1 MVLGLF
7 KLLMDECCTDGLLF
21 TVTECTVFIFRCCLP
36 PSTQCPHNLPFWKG
50 LRNTQKESQCHKIQ
64 MFQTK
69 LFKNWE
75 DGLRRFT
82 GCWLFMLFVCNS
94 NAKCLLP
101 CQNKND
107 IYIFT
112 GFRFTKF
119 ELDRYLSLF
128 IQSSNYSN
136 LSRGSQ
142 RRRLF
147 LEIFLKRKF
156 YVLFIV
162 CKETST
168 GYKWLKHKKW
178 RNVCHWNCFFSS
190 KREENISFYKVCIF
204 FDLFAQLFHENCSL

>member
-1 MVLGLF
+1 MYCLYFQVLSPTQHSVSSQPTFLEGF
-7 KLLMDECCTDGLLF
+7 EKY
-21 TVTECTVFIFRCCLP
+21 TERESVSQNTNVSNKAF
-36 PSTQCPHNLPFWKG
+36 QE
-50 LRNTQKESQCHKIQ
+50 LRSSEKVH
-64 MFQTK
+64 
-69 LFKNWE
+69 
-75 DGLRRFT
+75 R
-82 GCWLFMLFVCNS
+82 MLTLYVVCVYCNS
-94 NAKCLLP
+94 NAKCLVP

>member
-1 MVLGLF
+1 MDYFLLLLNVLSLF
-7 KLLMDECCTDGLLF
+7 SDVVSHPALSVLSILTTYLLGRVWEVQRKRAS
-21 TVTECTVFIFRCCLP
+21 VTKYKCFKCVLD
-36 PSTQCPHNLPFWKG
+36 
-50 LRNTQKESQCHKIQ
+50 
-64 MFQTK
+64 
-69 LFKNWE
+69 KNWE

-94 NAKCLLP
+94 NAKCLVL

-147 LEIFLKRKF
+147 LEIFSSRELSEKK
-156 YVLFIV
+156 VLCFIY
-162 CKETST
+162 C
-168 GYKWLKHKKW
+168 LQ
-178 RNVCHWNCFFSS
+178 RNFNW
-190 KREENISFYKVCIF
+190 IQM
-204 FDLFAQLFHENCSL
+204 A

>member
-1 MVLGLF
+1 M
-7 KLLMDECCTDGLLF
+7 LLF
-21 TVTECTVFIFRCCLP
+21 FAGILGPGPFQNYWWMRVVRMDYFLLLLNVLSLFSDVVSHPALSVLSILTTYLFERVWEIHRDRERTSVTKYKCFKCVLD
-36 PSTQCPHNLPFWKG
+36 
-50 LRNTQKESQCHKIQ
+50 
-64 MFQTK
+64 
-69 LFKNWE
+69 KNWE

-94 NAKCLLP
+94 NAKCLLL

-147 LEIFLKRKF
+147 LEIFSSRELSEKK
-156 YVLFIV
+156 VLCFIY
-162 CKETST
+162 C
-168 GYKWLKHKKW
+168 LQ
-178 RNVCHWNCFFSS
+178 RNFNW
-190 KREENISFYKVCIF
+190 IQM
-204 FDLFAQLFHENCSL
+204 A

>member
-1 MVLGLF
+1 MLLDNFFLVFFSWFWALAF
-7 KLLMDECCTDGLLF
+7 SKLLMDESCSDGLLF

-36 PSTQCPHNLPFWKG
+36 PSTQCPQLLSILTTYLFGRVWEAQRK
-50 LRNTQKESQCHKIQ
+50 RASV
-64 MFQTK
+64 TK
-69 LFKNWE
+69 YKCFKCVLDKNWE

-94 NAKCLLP
+94 NAKCLVL

-147 LEIFLKRKF
+147 LEIFSSRELSEKK
-156 YVLFIV
+156 VLCFIY
-162 CKETST
+162 C
-168 GYKWLKHKKW
+168 LQ
-178 RNVCHWNCFFSS
+178 RNFNW
-190 KREENISFYKVCIF
+190 IQM
-204 FDLFAQLFHENCSL
+204 A